1 MFLPGLAARYPLGA
15 IAAGAAVVATVLFGC
30 STASADPAPPP
41 PGCSAAD
48 LARVAA
54 GVASATSAYLF
65 THPDVNDFLTS
76 LHGRPDDQVHSDL
89 QSYFDGNPQ
98 AQADLTGI
106 RQPLADLRN
115 RCEWE
120 GGPGAA

>member
-1 MFLPGLAARYPLGA
+1 MFLSGLAARFASGG

-41 PGCSAAD
+41 GCSAAD
-48 LARVAA
+48 LAGVAA

-89 QSYFDGNPQ
+89 QSYYDGNPQ
-98 AQADLTGI
+98 ARADLTGI
-106 RQPLADLRN
+106 RQPLVDLRN
-115 RCEWE
+115 RCDWE
-120 GGPGAA
+120 GGPGGA